1 MLTPF
6 DWLRRSRTEPE
17 LLATLRYLEETPELP
32 TDGIDP
38 GPPPT
43 ELNGPCQRCWIYPRT
58 TARYCATCQ
67 ALLDRAWPL
76 RDVVLRSVVI
86 WGFVN
91 RLPRSRPGSGGFG
104 KSAEAAPTPPA
115 AARAAGSPLGTYIQ
129 DDRHFLLMLPHEG
142 LKPWLQELVLY
153 HGAELKGLLQIFP
166 TTGGRSAPMGD
177 LLARMIHQE
186 TRYPP
191 DRLRVR
197 FFSSLQQIFHPRAYE
212 KEGVLTFEVSEFLN
226 TLEMATVFREV
237 LRPDEQKTLYKLL
250 HTADSAQAQ
259 FYWGRFLG
267 MLSQEARD
275 MLTAWGIRSWSEYQ
289 ITLLYELA
297 DYVAFTYGEL
307 SRAYPG

>member
-6 DWLRRSRTEPE
+6 DWLRRSRTGPE

-43 ELNGPCQRCWIYPRT
+43 ALNGPCQRCWIYPRT

-177 LLARMIHQE
+177 LLARMI
-186 TRYPP
+186 TRKPAIRP
-191 DRLRVR
+191 TGCGCASFRACNR
-197 FFSSLQQIFHPRAYE
+197 SSIPAPTKKRA
-212 KEGVLTFEVSEFLN
+212 S
-226 TLEMATVFREV
+226 
-237 LRPDEQKTLYKLL
+237 
-250 HTADSAQAQ
+250 
-259 FYWGRFLG
+259 
-267 MLSQEARD
+267 
-275 MLTAWGIRSWSEYQ
+275 
-289 ITLLYELA
+289 
-297 DYVAFTYGEL
+297 
-307 SRAYPG
+307 